1 MDWRWFEHRPSFDF
15 WQFTPE
21 MMAELCG
28 YQEEWVR
35 AGIRYPELTE
45 YVVRDAEYIANREFA
60 DEHQRVVQYTDIVPY
75 DRTPMGLLHR
85 VLLGREFYLHLHLER
100 DQYQFVRYFW
110 HDLSPAEQLPF
121 RNFSKRVKSRSK
133 NSDPEWVEPFGRLEA
148 PRDFCR
154 PVPPPLLAVPFLQF
168 LLGRY
173 HLGPRRITCPAGEQ
187 QELPF
192 VYIRHNVG
200 PSYFEEV
207 NAHRMRILQDRVR
220 RGEMDLLPL
229 IERRVF
235 VHARDGLEVHPD

>member
-1 MDWRWFEHRPSFDF
+1 
-15 WQFTPE
+15 
-21 MMAELCG
+21 MAELCAL
-28 YQEEWVR
+28 QTEWVR
-35 AGIRYPELTE
+35 AGIQYPELME
-45 YVVRDAEYIANREFA
+45 YVSRDAEYLANRAYA
-60 DEHQRVVQYTDIVPY
+60 DDFQHVIQCTEILPY

-85 VLLGREFYLHLHLER
+85 VLLHREFYLHLHLER

-110 HDLSPAEQLPF
+110 HDLSPAEQVPF

-133 NSDPEWVEPFGRLEA
+133 HSDPEWIEPVGRLVA
-148 PRDFCR
+148 PRDFCC
-154 PVPPPLLAVPFLQF
+154 PVPPPRLAVPFLQF

-187 QELPF
+187 QVLPLAY
-192 VYIRHNVG
+192 VRERVG
-200 PSYFEEV
+200 PDYFDEV

-235 VHARDGLEVHPD
+235 VHARDGLEVYPD